1 MNIQDINMTLRK
13 ESLMNTN
20 QFPVQYRTIAA
31 LVSASLLLGGCATF
45 SKDGGFGNV
54 QQTTQ
59 QHIKQEIAWPKT
71 KDEQS
76 KVNDQV
82 NALLEHKLDV
92 ESAVQIALL
101 NNKRLQASYYEL
113 GISEA
118 DLVQAGRLPNP
129 RFSMLYAKN
138 NGEYKIEQAFTFNI
152 FSLITIPKAVEIEKR
167 RFEQVQK
174 ETALD
179 VLKLANHTRL
189 AYFDAVAA
197 TELVR
202 YSEQVRESAEA
213 SAELARRMYKAGNWN
228 KLEQA
233 REQSFYADA
242 ALDYANARNKQ
253 VKAYEALARLLS
265 VSSDQIRLVERLPDL
280 PKSVEDLQPFEKAAF
295 ENRLD
300 LQAMRLE
307 TDALAKQLGLT
318 KTTRFIN
325 VLEIGPARVL
335 EGRRGDPYKKGLEIG
350 FEIPLFDWGTARV
363 AKAEAIYMKAVNE
376 TAQVAINAQSE
387 IREAYNTYRTNYD
400 VTKHLRDEIVPIR
413 KKILSENQL
422 RYNGMLT
429 SPFELFGDARAQ
441 VASVKNY
448 IEALRE
454 FWMSDSTLQMTLI
467 GSNPMEGQ

>member
-1 MNIQDINMTLRK
+1 MNI
-13 ESLMNTN
+13 N
-20 QFPVQYRTIAA
+20 QFPMQYRKITV

-45 SKDGGFGNV
+45 SKDGGFANV

-71 KDEQS
+71 KEEQS
-76 KVNDQV
+76 KINDKV

-101 NNKRLQASYYEL
+101 NNKRLQASFYEL

-152 FSLITIPKAVEIEKR
+152 FSLITMPKAVEIEKR

-174 ETALD
+174 ETALA

-189 AYFDAVAA
+189 AYFNAVAA
-197 TELVR
+197 RELAR
-202 YSEQVRESAEA
+202 YSEQVKESAEA

-253 VKAYEALARLLS
+253 VRAYEALSRLLS
-265 VSSDQIRLVERLPDL
+265 VSADQMTLLERLPDL
-280 PKSVEDLQPFEKAAF
+280 PKAVEDLQPFEKAAF

-300 LQAMRLE
+300 LQATRLQTE
-307 TDALAKQLGLT
+307 ALAKQLGLT

-335 EGRRGDPYKKGLEIG
+335 EGRRNDPYKKGLEIG

-363 AKAEAIYMKAVNE
+363 AKAEAIYMQAVNE

-454 FWMSDSTLQMTLI
+454 FWLADSTLQMTLI

>member
-1 MNIQDINMTLRK
+1 M
-13 ESLMNTN
+13 
-20 QFPVQYRTIAA
+20 
-31 LVSASLLLGGCATF
+31 
-45 SKDGGFGNV
+45 
-54 QQTTQ
+54 
-59 QHIKQEIAWPKT
+59 
-71 KDEQS
+71 
-76 KVNDQV
+76 
-82 NALLEHKLDV
+82 
-92 ESAVQIALL
+92 
-101 NNKRLQASYYEL
+101 
-113 GISEA
+113 
-118 DLVQAGRLPNP
+118 P
-129 RFSMLYAKN
+129 R
-138 NGEYKIEQAFTFNI
+138 
-152 FSLITIPKAVEIEKR
+152 AVEIEKR

-253 VKAYEALARLLS
+253 VKAYEALSRLLS
-265 VSSDQIRLVERLPDL
+265 VSSDQISLVERLPDL

-295 ENRLD
+295 VNRLD

-307 TDALAKQLGLT
+307 MDALAKQLGLT

-363 AKAEAIYMKAVNE
+363 AKAEAIYMHAVNE

-413 KKILSENQL
+413 KRVLSENQL

-454 FWMSDSTLQMTLI
+454 FWLADSTLQMTLI
-467 GSNPMEGQ
+467 GSSPMEGK

>member
-1 MNIQDINMTLRK
+1 M
-13 ESLMNTN
+13 
-20 QFPVQYRTIAA
+20 P
-31 LVSASLLLGGCATF
+31 LVTALLLSGCATF
-45 SKDGGFGNV
+45 SKDGGFDNV
-54 QQTTQ
+54 KQTTQ
-59 QHIKQEIAWPKT
+59 QHINQEIVWPKS
-71 KDEQS
+71 KSEQI
-76 KVNDQV
+76 KNDDQV
-82 NALLEHKLDV
+82 KVLLERKLDV
-92 ESAVQIALL
+92 ETAVQIALL
-101 NNKRLQASYYEL
+101 NNKRLQAAFYAL

-138 NGEYKIEQAFTFNI
+138 NGDYKIEQAFTFNI
-152 FSLITIPKAVEIEKR
+152 FSLITMPKAVEIERR
-167 RFEQVQK
+167 RFEKTQK
-174 ETALD
+174 STALE
-179 VLKLANHTRL
+179 VLKLANHTRM
-189 AYFDAVAA
+189 AYFNAVA
-197 TELVR
+197 TSELTR

-242 ALDYANARNKQ
+242 VLEYANAKNKQ
-253 VKAYEALARLLS
+253 LRAYEALSRLLG
-265 VSSDQIRLVERLPDL
+265 VPSDQITLLERLPDL
-280 PKSVEDLQPFEKAAF
+280 PTSVEDLQPFEQTAF

-300 LQAMRLE
+300 LQVAKLE
-307 TDALAKQLGLT
+307 TEALAKQLGLT
-318 KTTRFIN
+318 KTTRLIN

-335 EGRRGDPYKKGLEIG
+335 EGSRNDPYKKGLEIG

-363 AKAEAIYMKAVNE
+363 AKAEAIYMQAFNE

-387 IREAYNTYRTNYD
+387 IREAYNVYRTHYD

-448 IEALRE
+448 IESLRE
-454 FWMSDSTLQMTLI
+454 FWLADSTLKMTLI
-467 GSNPMEGQ
+467 GSNAMEGQ

>member
-1 MNIQDINMTLRK
+1 
-13 ESLMNTN
+13 MNTN

-45 SKDGGFGNV
+45 SKDGGFGNL

-152 FSLITIPKAVEIEKR
+152 FSLITMPKAVEIEKR